1 MDQNTVDLTKYPE
14 GPEEIIR
21 HMDYMP
27 DDDNARLQ
35 LLMGYLIHLIS
46 R

>member
-1 MDQNTVDLTKYPE
+1 MDKIDITKYPE
-14 GPEEIIR
+14 GPQAIIK
-21 HMDYMP
+21 HMDFMP
-27 DDDNARLQ
+27 ENDAARMQ